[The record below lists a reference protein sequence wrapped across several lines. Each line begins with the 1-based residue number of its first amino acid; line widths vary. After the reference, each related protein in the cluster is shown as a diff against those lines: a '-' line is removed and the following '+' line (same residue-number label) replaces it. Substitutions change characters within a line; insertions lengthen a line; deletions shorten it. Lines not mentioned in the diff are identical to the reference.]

1 MIMHKA
7 TLVLRRWQAQ
17 AQPPRARTMAFMTR
31 AVRGAA
37 VAPRGG
43 AARRRRLPRRRA
55 AASSSAGLPQVADTA
70 AQPDELRAAP
80 FSDAMVLDVRD
91 PAELEKVGAVGAARR
106 CAATIATDA
115 CAHDVGPAEAE
126 HTQGKA

>member
-1 MIMHKA
+1 MAHFGKA
-7 TLVLRRWQAQ
+7 LMV
-17 AQPPRARTMAFMTR
+17 ARTI
-31 AVRGAA
+31 V
-37 VAPRGG
+37 GG
-43 AARRRRLPRRRA
+43 TLK
-55 AASSSAGLPQVADTA
+55 SGNSDQVLIKELG
-70 AQPDELRAAP
+70 ELRAAP

-115 CAHDVGPAEAE
+115 CAHGVGPAEAE